1 MRVNDGYV
9 LALACFITR
18 SFHPDFQTP
27 AGFDSASDSNGLLHH
42 HAGVSGGRPETI
54 FTTLLRDQGKG
65 LGFSIAGGKGADP
78 FVEDSDSVFISK
90 IAEAGPAA
98 RDGKLLVGDRLLQ
111 INGVDVSEAEH
122 MKVVELLT
130 GLERFVRLCVER
142 NSLPATN
149 GHSSTTNLF
158 NQPSLSSLADGN
170 QPGKSPK
177 VFGLPKPYTG
187 LYSASSYMANRPS
200 YMRSREPGQYT
211 ITSTSSSP
219 GSGTGS
225 NTTSYSKLPGVTA
238 GVPGSSDRKSFG
250 TLPGSRTLP
259 EIPRSSSSTSTSL
272 PRKSTSEDHSSALV
286 NPGESERSLADPDS
300 AVQALISR
308 LPPAPTKPGLST
320 ETVTRTSYTETTVR
334 RVTDN
339 KVGRA
344 KPPPASAVEVSVA
357 HMRKRFTNSKKT
369 H

>member
-1 MRVNDGYV
+1 MCY
-9 LALACFITR
+9 F
-18 SFHPDFQTP
+18 FQTP
-27 AGFDSASDSNGLLHH
+27 GYDTESNGYHH
-42 HAGVSGGRPETI
+42 GAEGGRPEQI

-78 FVEDSDSVFISK
+78 YIEDSESVFISK
-90 IAEAGPAA
+90 IAESGPAA
-98 RDGKLLVGDRLLQ
+98 RDGKLLVGDRLMQ

-142 NSLPATN
+142 NSIVATN

-158 NQPSLSSLADGN
+158 SQSSLSSLANAGD

-219 GSGTGS
+219 GSGAGS
-225 NTTSYSKLPGVTA
+225 NTTSYSKLPGVNA
-238 GVPGSSDRKSFG
+238 GAPGSDRKSFG

-259 EIPRSSSSTSTSL
+259 EIPRSSSTSTSL
-272 PRKSTSEDHSSALV
+272 PRKSTSEDHSTAV
-286 NPGESERSLADPDS
+286 ANRGESDRSLVDPDN

-308 LPPAPTKPGLST
+308 LPPAPTKPGVST
-320 ETVTRTSYTETTVR
+320 ETVSRTSYTETTVR

-339 KVGRA
+339 RVKTS
-344 KPPPASAVEVSVA
+344 SAVEVSVA
-357 HMRKRFTNSKKT
+357 ATFEIDT
-369 H
+369 